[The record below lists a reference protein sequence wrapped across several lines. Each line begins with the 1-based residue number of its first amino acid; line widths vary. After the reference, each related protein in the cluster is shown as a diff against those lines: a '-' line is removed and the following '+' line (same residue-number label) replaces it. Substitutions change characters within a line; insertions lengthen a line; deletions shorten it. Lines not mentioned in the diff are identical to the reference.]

1 MKKSLSPLKTL
12 LPYLAQYR
20 TWLLFG
26 FAFMLLHNYGYM
38 KAPEYLQRILDE
50 ITTTNRMNI
59 ITDQLFFIGLYII
72 LICGSMFLMRKLIIS
87 VSRKIEYDLRQR
99 IYRQLLHL
107 DYSFYQAYETGDIV
121 SRCTN
126 DLNDVRTL
134 LGPGIMYVPNAL
146 TRMMFFIPVLIGL
159 SGSLMLMI
167 CAILLTLVVLI
178 VVIMPYL
185 RPLFRKIQ
193 ETVADINSRVWQ
205 VITGINTIKLYTLE
219 KTEED
224 RFKKLNR
231 KYVHHQMAVAKMR
244 GFLWPF
250 FITMLSVAEL
260 VILLVGGRQVIHGD
274 LTIGELLQF
283 NIMVGYLSFPVLS
296 LGWVLS
302 LLQQGVS
309 AMERINTIL
318 DHPIESRKGQF
329 TIEDNDLHFKC
340 RNLSF
345 RYPGGNKDVLQGI
358 NLDIPPGQ
366 AVGITGTIGSGKTTL
381 LKLLTG
387 LLKPER
393 GMLFINNTDILN
405 LQVDGLYRKVAVV
418 PQDTF
423 LFSRTI
429 AENIA
434 LGGSDGEDRDRV
446 ETAARQAGLDQD
458 IHTFPLKYEEL
469 VGERGITLSGGQK
482 QRTAIA
488 RAFYRSSSVIVFDDA
503 LSSVDAKT
511 EASILER
518 INTSLSDRTL
528 IIVSHRISALKNAD
542 IIYVM
547 DQGIIVE
554 SGTHPQLLEKNGMYA
569 RLTKLQQM
577 ETALS
582 EAGHGR

>member
-1 MKKSLSPLKTL
+1 
-12 LPYLAQYR
+12 
-20 TWLLFG
+20 
-26 FAFMLLHNYGYM
+26 
-38 KAPEYLQRILDE
+38 
-50 ITTTNRMNI
+50 
-59 ITDQLFFIGLYII
+59 
-72 LICGSMFLMRKLIIS
+72 
-87 VSRKIEYDLRQR
+87 
-99 IYRQLLHL
+99 
-107 DYSFYQAYETGDIV
+107 
-121 SRCTN
+121 
-126 DLNDVRTL
+126 
-134 LGPGIMYVPNAL
+134 
-146 TRMMFFIPVLIGL
+146 
-159 SGSLMLMI
+159 
-167 CAILLTLVVLI
+167 
-178 VVIMPYL
+178 
-185 RPLFRKIQ
+185 
-193 ETVADINSRVWQ
+193 
-205 VITGINTIKLYTLE
+205 
-219 KTEED
+219 
-224 RFKKLNR
+224 
-231 KYVHHQMAVAKMR
+231 
-244 GFLWPF
+244 
-250 FITMLSVAEL
+250 
-260 VILLVGGRQVIHGD
+260 
-274 LTIGELLQF
+274 
-283 NIMVGYLSFPVLS
+283 
-296 LGWVLS
+296 
-302 LLQQGVS
+302 
-309 AMERINTIL
+309 
-318 DHPIESRKGQF
+318 
-329 TIEDNDLHFKC
+329 
-340 RNLSF
+340 
-345 RYPGGNKDVLQGI
+345 
-358 NLDIPPGQ
+358 
-366 AVGITGTIGSGKTTL
+366 VGITGTIGSGKTTL